1 MLLPILGQIFKSGM
15 RMKPTGG
22 RRMDHPCRCKKKKKN
37 YKVCTLQYSPN
48 GPPHIKQ
55 RAHENNDIYTLQIYL
70 IFATENN
77 FKLMAVAYGED
88 YQLMSFNVILIPFTV

>member
-1 MLLPILGQIFKSGM
+1 
-15 RMKPTGG
+15 
-22 RRMDHPCRCKKKKKN
+22 MDHPCRCQKKKKYITK
-37 YKVCTLQYSPN
+37 YICTLYSPN

-77 FKLMAVAYGED
+77 FKLMAVAHGED